1 MNLAR
6 AREFIDQIV
15 RFYLAIQQRA
25 TDSCIIAAFSNLQKD
40 EKNMTVQAPTA
51 CCNRESPP

>member
-40 EKNMTVQAPTA
+40 EKKYDRLGAYCLLQ
-51 CCNRESPP
+51 